1 MSGDAYKKK
10 KRIAVIGI
18 SSLILVA
25 MVVAVAVGVSK
36 AGEDD
41 QESGHKAAGPEKGE
55 VKSSMKAIQTICK
68 PTEFQDTCV
77 KTLTSIAGNTTDPK
91 ELIKLSFNATMKHIH
106 NAMKHSVTLQEL
118 EKDNSTR
125 DALKICHKLMD
136 YALEDLEQAFLRS
149 SNFDFSQLERF
160 VYDLKV
166 WLGGALTFQE
176 TCFDGFQNTTG
187 TAGESMKK
195 ALQTSGEL
203 TANALAIV
211 NEITKVISSF
221 SLPISKRKLLSH
233 EQEHP
238 IIAKDGFPN
247 WFTPAKRILLAAT
260 PANITPN
267 IIVAQDGSGQFTTIN
282 EALKTVPKKNPQP
295 FIIYIKEGVYKEI
308 VVVQAHNVMMIGDG
322 PLKTKITGSKS
333 YVGGYKTIETATFA
347 AVGPGFIAKDIGFE
361 NSAGPTMHQAVA
373 LRVHSDESVIYNC
386 QIDGFQD
393 TLYAH
398 AHRQFYRDCKISGT
412 IDFVFGDGQTVLQ
425 NCTLIVRKP
434 LDNQSNHVTAQGR
447 KNPLEVSAIILQG
460 CTIEADPEYFPVR
473 HKIKTFLGR
482 PWKNFSRTIIMQTH
496 MDDFIQPEGWAP
508 WNQTENLATCFY
520 AEYQNKGP
528 GAADLSNRVKWPC
541 IKTITPED
549 AEEFTPLKYYKGDEW
564 ITKNGIPYYPGM
576 LPS

>member
-10 KRIAVIGI
+10 KRIAIIGV

-36 AGEDD
+36 ADENEGSHE
-41 QESGHKAAGPEKGE
+41 HKGPEKGDDE
-55 VKSSMKAIQTICK
+55 VKTSMKAIEALCK
-68 PTEFQDTCV
+68 PTQFQDTCI
-77 KTLTSIAGNTTDPK
+77 KTLTDVAGNTTDPK
-91 ELIKLSFNATMKHIH
+91 ELVKLSFNVTMKHIR
-106 NAMKHSVTLQEL
+106 NAMKHSVTMQEL
-118 EKDNSTR
+118 EKDKSSK
-125 DALKICHKLMD
+125 DALRICNTLME
-136 YALEDLEQAFLRS
+136 YAMEDLEHAFLRS

-187 TAGESMKK
+187 TAGESMRK
-195 ALQTSGEL
+195 ALQSSGEL
-203 TANALAIV
+203 TANALGIV

-221 SLPISKRKLLSH
+221 SFPISKRKLLSH
-233 EQEHP
+233 GQEHP

-247 WFTPAKRILLAAT
+247 WFTPAKRNLLAAT
-260 PANITPN
+260 PANINPN
-267 IIVAQDGSGQFTTIN
+267 VVVAQDGSGQYTTIN
-282 EALKTVPKKNPQP
+282 DALKIVPKKNPQP

-308 VVVQAHNVMMIGDG
+308 VVVKAHNVTMIGDG
-322 PLKTKITGSKS
+322 PQKTKITGSKS

-347 AVGPGFIAKDIGFE
+347 AVGSGFVAKDIGFE
-361 NSAGPTMHQAVA
+361 NSAGPNMHQAVA

-398 AHRQFYRDCKISGT
+398 AHRQFYRNCNISGT
-412 IDFVFGDGQTVLQ
+412 IDFIFGDGQTVLQ
-425 NCTLIVRKP
+425 NCKLIVRKP

-447 KNPLEVSAIILQG
+447 KNPLEVSALILQG
-460 CTIEADPEYFPVR
+460 CTIEADPEYYPVR

-508 WNQTENLATCFY
+508 WNQTENLDTCFY

-528 GAADLSNRVKWPC
+528 GAADLSKRVKWPC

-549 AEEFTPLKYYKGDEW
+549 AEEFSPLKYYKSDEW
-564 ITKNGIPYYPGM
+564 ITRNGIPYYPGM